1 MPGLTALCP
10 PAGEFLSL
18 LYLPVTH
25 IHILCVVE
33 LFQDPV
39 VPAALFVYSLPL
51 PVAGME
57 AAHDESVIG
66 MRLADTVKLPHGL
79 GHAAVCHMDRE
90 PCLFLQFF
98 YDLPPY
104 SVHERGTCHGPYLR
118 LPSPQGTILLMVR
131 RYVALCCTKRR
142 EVRHPVRVVA
152 LPVTDVM
159 HGEGP
164 FRAPAKQASVPVPV
178 EDCVPQ
184 GVQPA
189 AGPRL
194 VVRPFRGRPARLYRL
209 KELRIES
216 PGLRCDAD
224 YGTDLQVLHYYADM
238 QVLLMLHRRG
248 KPPLRLFPP
257 VVKTGLSVTEP
268 VPPCPAVTPSVV
280 MALLLIRKGVVLG
293 MHEFMLFRLL

>member
-1 MPGLTALCP
+1 MLPYVTWTGSPVFSFRSSTIFHLTV
-10 PAGEFLSL
+10 F
-18 LYLPVTH
+18 
-25 IHILCVVE
+25 
-33 LFQDPV
+33 
-39 VPAALFVYSLPL
+39 
-51 PVAGME
+51 
-57 AAHDESVIG
+57 
-66 MRLADTVKLPHGL
+66 
-79 GHAAVCHMDRE
+79 
-90 PCLFLQFF
+90 
-98 YDLPPY
+98 
-104 SVHERGTCHGPYLR
+104 LR

-152 LPVTDVM
+152 LPVTDVV

-194 VVRPFRGRPARLYRL
+194 VVRPFRGRPSRLYRL
-209 KELRIES
+209 EELRIEG

-248 KPPLRLFPP
+248 KPPLRLFP

-293 MHEFMLFRLL
+293 MHELTPICLSPVSRQISTGCVSSFSAYSSFTVKG